1 MDKFLIL
8 IFGLCGA
15 ISLIYAGPG
24 AAILS
29 FGFGFLGTIALQK
42 GNEKLRKNGVAEA
55 DRKREPDNLDFVW
68 LVCSWSLIVFCFAIT
83 ASSVIGGIT

>member
-8 IFGLCGA
+8 ISLISGSMSLILAGPLAGIVSFAFGLFSSVFYKKGV
-15 ISLIYAGPG
+15 
-24 AAILS
+24 
-29 FGFGFLGTIALQK
+29 QK
-42 GNEKLRKNGVAEA
+42 FRPNGVAMI